1 MNDAGGN
8 VLIEREELITQGGD
22 GAMQEQCE
30 RG

>member
-8 VLIEREELITQGGD
+8 VLVESEELITEGGD
-22 GAMQEQCE
+22 GATQEQCE